1 MKKTLLYFVFA
12 ILFMFSA
19 GFAFGQCTPNP
30 AIIDPDGT
38 GRMDPD
44 TIEATVGVATNVV
57 ATIIC
62 PDTATLGTQGHLEIH
77 HITLRSLQNKPAWL
91 NNVCNP
97 SNCEFPS
104 QEAKCVLITG
114 TPLPADTGYTSITV
128 LVDVWNTIMGTP
140 VCATCTTYPNGYD
153 AGMPL
158 VVWVHPA
165 GYNVAEIE
173 HKGFGILP
181 AQPNPFTTT
190 VKLGCYT
197 ETPQTV
203 TLRVFDMVGKEVY
216 NEIANTN
223 AGENY
228 FSFNGSDLNDGLYF
242 YSLTDGQN
250 RVITKKFVK
259 SR

>member
-19 GFAFGQCTPNP
+19 GFAFGQCTPDP
-30 AIIDPDGT
+30 TIIDPDGT

-44 TIEATVGVATNVV
+44 TIEATVGVNTNVT

-77 HITLRSLQNKPAWL
+77 HITVRSLQNKPSWL
-91 NNVCNP
+91 NYVCNP

-104 QEAKCVLITG
+104 QVAKCVLITG

-128 LVDVWNTIMGTP
+128 LVDVFNTIGGIT
-140 VCATCTTYPNGYD
+140 VCATCVQYPNGYD

-158 VVWVHPA
+158 VVHVSQA
-165 GYNVAEIE
+165 VAVSEFDYKDFNIIE
-173 HKGFGILP
+173 PK
-181 AQPNPFTTT
+181 PNPFNTMT
-190 VKLGCYT
+190 KIGCYT
-197 ETPQTV
+197 VTPQTV
-203 TLRVFDMVGKEVY
+203 SLRVFDMVGKEVY

-228 FSFNGSDLNDGLYF
+228 FTFNGSDLNDGLYF

-250 RVITKKFVK
+250 RVITKKFIK